1 MKQRVLIIGASG
13 FLGQKLMHVFSASSL
28 KSPQYKVIG
37 THNSAPQKN
46 NNTIALDITNP
57 QQVQTII
64 DKIDPHI
71 IILTAALAN
80 MDLCESDH
88 ELAIQINVEGVRNI
102 VHHCQNRLLVFY
114 STDAIF
120 DGKTG
125 NYRENDPTDP
135 INFYAKTKLQ
145 GENIVRTLPHHLI
158 IRTCMQ
164 YTDQKDNPKFIS
176 WLIRNLSQGNPV
188 NVATDHIVTITLIDD
203 LAQAT
208 LQLIKKSCQ
217 GIYHVAGAQAL
228 SCYDMA
234 QIVAEKWQ
242 FNKSLIHPVQRK
254 DLPWKAARAQY
265 ATLCIDK
272 LRGEGITMS
281 TFEEGIDKVWKRYME

>member
-1 MKQRVLIIGASG
+1 MKQKVLIIGASG
-13 FLGQKLMHVFSASSL
+13 FLGRKLMSLFSSL
-28 KSPQYKVIG
+28 SSEYEVIG
-37 THNSAPQKN
+37 THNSTPQQN
-46 NNTIALDITNP
+46 SNTISLDITNP

-64 DKIDPHI
+64 DKIEPHI
-71 IILTAALAN
+71 IILAAALAN
-80 MDLCESDH
+80 MDLCETDH
-88 ELAIQINVEGVRNI
+88 ERAIQINVKSVRNV
-102 VHHCQNRLLVFY
+102 VHHCQNRLLIFY

-125 NYRENDPTDP
+125 NYRENDSTNP
-135 INFYAKTKLQ
+135 INFYAQTKLQ
-145 GENIVRTLPHHLI
+145 AENIINTIPHYLI
-158 IRTCMQ
+158 LRTCMQ
-164 YTDQKDNPKFIS
+164 YTEQKDNPKFIS

-208 LQLIKKSCQ
+208 FQLLKKSCR

-234 QIVAEKWQ
+234 QIVAEKWN
-242 FNKSLIHPVQRK
+242 FDKSLIRPVQRK

-281 TFEEGIDKVWKRYME
+281 TFEEGLDKVWKRYME